1 MDFDDFVAVMSR
13 MARTADEEANELSDA
28 FKQFDK
34 NNDGMVSVNEL
45 RDTLTTKFEKLTE
58 EDFNEMI
65 KEAPVDLNNNI
76 KYSGETRI

>member
-65 KEAPVDLNNNI
+65 KEAPVDSNNNI